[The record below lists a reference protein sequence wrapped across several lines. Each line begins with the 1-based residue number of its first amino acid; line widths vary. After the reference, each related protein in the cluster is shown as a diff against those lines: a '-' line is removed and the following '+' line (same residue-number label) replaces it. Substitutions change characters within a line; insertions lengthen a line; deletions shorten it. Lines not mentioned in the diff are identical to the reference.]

1 MGRGKPTVGWGRV
14 PRAGRVRRDEVEG
27 SGGGGGQMEE
37 LEEQE
42 GRKQK
47 INKNSRR

>member
-27 SGGGGGQMEE
+27 RGGGREQTEE

-47 INKNSRR
+47 INKSSGR

>member
-1 MGRGKPTVGWGRV
+1 MGRGKPTVGWARV

-27 SGGGGGQMEE
+27 RGGGGGQTEE

-47 INKNSRR
+47 INKSSGR